1 MEHSAPSG
9 HLRNALP
16 LTLLSAIAAQ
26 VPLAVDM
33 YLPAIPSIADNLDTT
48 VTAVQN
54 SLSIFLLGFGLG
66 MLLFGPMADRH
77 GRRPVALLG
86 IMAFAISSMLLTLST
101 SLDIFLIL
109 RFLQGF
115 LGAAASVTVPAMI
128 RDCYGKDTAKG
139 MSAVFTVM
147 LIAPLISPLLGSMVL
162 TVLPWEGIFY
172 ILTAYTFLVLGLT
185 WKLLPE
191 TLTSEQKEL
200 QKGVNTIRLYGRIL
214 ARKSIYPDLAT
225 SMLAALTFF
234 IYLTSISFVYITW
247 FEVEPTLF
255 GFFFGLSAASLIV
268 ANLLNR
274 RLISTYDSRTLM
286 RRGMQSSL
294 VAALILLT
302 LWLVNAGLIP
312 TVFSLVY
319 LVGSLGIA
327 SINIDSLV
335 LLQYPNEASSAAA
348 VTGTLRFGSGAL
360 AGPLLV
366 LVDDGTVLP
375 IAMLLTAALLLA
387 VICQLFSAKD
397 LGDQ

>member
-375 IAMLLTAALLLA
+375 IAMLLTGALLLA

>member
-86 IMAFAISSMLLTLST
+86 IMTFAISSMLLTLST

-375 IAMLLTAALLLA
+375 IAMLLTGALLLA